1 MYMIN
6 PDGIERGVIRISDMA
21 SIPNDLSN
29 TDWQLYLEWL
39 ALDNEPLPWSVE

>member
-21 SIPNDLSN
+21 SIPNDEKNS
-29 TDWQLYLEWL
+29 DWQEYLIWV
-39 ALDNEPLPWSVE
+39 ALGNEPLEWSA